1 MFKKIIFLSLVS
13 CSFVEN
19 KFIENKYEDWF
30 SAYIRGNKVG
40 YYHYYIRKV
49 FNSYEVVEN
58 SILRLKMLDQD
69 KELQTLTKIKLDNQL
84 KVKSFSFE
92 LKTDVFVKVNGEVKN
107 NKLIVKMEGKNMPK
121 TERIHDLKYEF
132 YLPQA
137 WWALLI
143 LGKEPPKEMNVYDP
157 TNFVL
162 GTAKSENLGLLE
174 TQYNGKTINARV
186 YRTNMFGAET
196 KVYIYQNRIIKVE
209 MPFDITLIS
218 EPKEIATKTENKN
231 LDVLLTFAIQ
241 PNGTFDPNKDSV
253 LLLKLE
259 NLRGELVLDFGAQKI
274 IEKDSNGV
282 IIEIKRQ
289 NIKDIKEDSNIPD
302 SIRQYLKADAFAQ
315 SDDPRIKKLAQEIV
329 SNKTSILEKSRAIMH
344 WVYTN
349 LEKRPTVSVP
359 NAIEVLN
366 MGYGDCNEHS
376 ILYTALAR
384 AAGIPTDII
393 VGLIYQ
399 NGRYYYH
406 AWNAIYISGNWI
418 WIDPTFNQFPADVGH
433 IMLQRGSI
441 DKQAEIMGIVG
452 KLQIQVLSTK

>member
-1 MFKKIIFLSLVS
+1 MLKKIIFFSLVA
-13 CSFVEN
+13 CSYIENRFV
-19 KFIENKYEDWF
+19 ENKYEDWF
-30 SAYIRGNKVG
+30 SAYIKENKVG

-49 FNSYEVVEN
+49 FNSYEVVES

-69 KELQTLTKIKLDNQL
+69 KELQTLTKIKLDTSL
-84 KVKSFSFE
+84 KVKTFYFE
-92 LKTDVFVKVNGEVKN
+92 LKTDVFVKVKGEIKN
-107 NKLIVKMEGKNMPK
+107 NKLIVKMEGTNMPK
-121 TERIHDLKYEF
+121 TERIYDLNYEF

-137 WWALLI
+137 WWAILI

-162 GTAKSENLGLLE
+162 GTARSEDLGLLK
-174 TQYNGKTINARV
+174 TKYNGKTIDARV
-186 YRTNMFGAET
+186 HRANMFGAET
-196 KVYIYQNRIIKVE
+196 KVYIYENKIVKVE

-218 EPKEIATKTENKN
+218 EPKEIAVKTENKN
-231 LDVLLTFAIQ
+231 LDVLLTFAVQ
-241 PNGTFDPNKDSV
+241 PKGTFDPNKDSV

-274 IEKDSNGV
+274 IEKDSNWV
-282 IIEIKRQ
+282 TIEIRKQ
-289 NIKDIKEDSNIPD
+289 NIKNIKGDSIIPD
-302 SIRQYLKADAFAQ
+302 SIKQYIKADAFAQ
-315 SDDPRIKKLAQEIV
+315 SDDPRIKKLAKEIV
-329 SNKTSILEKSRAIMH
+329 ANKTSNLEKARAILH

-349 LEKRPTVSVP
+349 LEKKPTVSVP

-384 AAGIPTDII
+384 AVGIPTDIV

-406 AWNAIYISGNWI
+406 AWNAIYINGNWI

-441 DKQAEIMGIVG
+441 DKQAEIMGVVG
-452 KLQIQVLSTK
+452 KLQIQVLSVK